1 MIYIQA
7 CVSVEKHPIRE
18 LICNIT
24 ESQKLIPSNMI
35 KITTEL
41 STFTIFS
48 SVIIWYEAVVQL
60 DQSHVYKL
68 DYKSKWGILIGD
80 AQLTTYGI

>member
-1 MIYIQA
+1 
-7 CVSVEKHPIRE
+7 
-18 LICNIT
+18 
-24 ESQKLIPSNMI
+24 MI

-41 STFTIFS
+41 STSTIFS

-60 DQSHVYKL
+60 DQSNVYKL